1 MQADKQEIFDKVVA
15 LAKRYMPKIV
25 EQIGEITPEAN
36 INIDGFESLNF
47 IMLICE
53 IENDYGIKIPDKVWK
68 KLRTVGDVVDAVAE
82 AVEKKKK

>member
-1 MQADKQEIFDKVVA
+1 MKADKQEIFDKVVS
-15 LAKRYMPKIV
+15 LAKRYMPQIV
-25 EQIGEITPEAN
+25 ARVGEITPESN

-82 AVEKKKK
+82 AVEKKR

>member
-1 MQADKQEIFDKVVA
+1 MKADKQEIFDKVVA

-25 EQIGEITPEAN
+25 EQLGEITPESN

-53 IENDYGIKIPDKVWK
+53 IENDYSIKIPDKVWK
-68 KLRTVGDVVDAVAE
+68 KLRTVGDVVDAVAT
-82 AVEKKKK
+82 AVEKKK

>member
-1 MQADKQEIFDKVVA
+1 MAADRQEIFDKVVK

-25 EQIGEITPEAN
+25 EQLGEITVDSN

-53 IENDYGIKIPDKVWK
+53 IESDYGIKIPDKTWK
-68 KLRTVGDVVDAVAE
+68 KLRTVGDVVNAVGDAVD
-82 AVEKKKK
+82 KKKK

>member
-1 MQADKQEIFDKVVA
+1 MKADKQEIFDKVVS
-15 LAKRYMPKIV
+15 LAKRYMPQIV
-25 EQIGEITPEAN
+25 ARVGEITPESN

-82 AVEKKKK
+82 VVEKKR

>member
-1 MQADKQEIFDKVVA
+1 MKANKQEIFDKVVS
-15 LAKRYMPKIV
+15 LAKRYMPQIV
-25 EQIGEITPEAN
+25 ARVGEITPESN

-82 AVEKKKK
+82 AVEKKR

>member
-1 MQADKQEIFDKVVA
+1 MKADKQEIFDKVVS
-15 LAKRYMPKIV
+15 LAKRYMPQIV
-25 EQIGEITPEAN
+25 ARVGEITPESN

-68 KLRTVGDVVDAVAE
+68 KLRTVGDVVDAVAG
-82 AVEKKKK
+82 AVEKKR

>member
-1 MQADKQEIFDKVVA
+1 MKADKKEIFDRVVA
-15 LAKRYMPKIV
+15 LANRYMPQIV
-25 EQIGEITPEAN
+25 ARIGEITPESN

-68 KLRTVGDVVDAVAE
+68 KLRTVGDVVNAVAD
-82 AVEKKKK
+82 AVEKKK